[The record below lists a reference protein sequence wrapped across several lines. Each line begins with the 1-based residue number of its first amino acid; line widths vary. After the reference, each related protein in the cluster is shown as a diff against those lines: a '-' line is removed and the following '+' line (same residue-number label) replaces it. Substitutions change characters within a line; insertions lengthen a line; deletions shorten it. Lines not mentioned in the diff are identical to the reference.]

1 MLRKAKY
8 IWNQAPL
15 FRLIWP
21 FVGGIII
28 AVFLPVIEWSLIG
41 LSLVVFTCVILAF
54 VSLSYRAVP
63 SFLMILLFII
73 GYVHTSLLTERLSD
87 NHYSN
92 IVLLATK
99 KLFLGEVVSNPI
111 ERTKSVKVE
120 LLLSGIADSGAIE
133 HVDGRILVYLQY
145 DSLAKDLRFGDVIM
159 FNSRLNAISSPLN
172 PSEFNYKRYMHFH
185 QISHQAYI
193 KSGEWRLMKNG
204 GGIIRLA
211 HQAQQNVIDVLQY
224 YGVTDRELA
233 IVAALLVGYKHHL
246 TSDQVTAFA
255 SAGAMHVLAVSG
267 LHVGIIFMILNL
279 LFKPLL
285 KVRYGKYLK
294 AFLLL
299 ISLWGYA
306 AVTGL
311 SPSVTR
317 ACTMF
322 SFVIVGQMINRHT
335 NIFNTIATSAVFL
348 LILNPFYIVE
358 VGFQLS
364 YLAVLGIVLL
374 QPRIYELWKPK
385 YWLVEKIWAI
395 TAVSMAAQLATFPLG
410 LLYFHQFPNYFLLS
424 NLVVIPAATV
434 ILCVGIA
441 LVAFQWIPLLSSW
454 LGYLLYLLVHGL
466 DRFISWV
473 EGLPMALI
481 QGIDIGIWETYLIYL
496 LLISLSLFIITK
508 RFKWLPPTLVL
519 LCVIQLNNIFE
530 MMAQRT
536 QSKMIIYSVR
546 GDEAIDFIVGNDHVF
561 LADSSLMND
570 FEKMRFHI
578 HHNWWQLDLNEPIAS
593 LPELIQ
599 TNDLIEFRNQRLLIL
614 NDSNRVLNSIK
625 VDYLIVKARTL
636 QHPKEVLDRVKA
648 SVVLLS
654 QNLDWKTR
662 SYWETLLEEKGI
674 DYWNMKEDGAY
685 VVEY

>member
-54 VSLSYRAVP
+54 ASLSYRAVP

-92 IVLLATK
+92 IDLLATK

-441 LVAFQWIPLLSSW
+441 LVTIQWIPLLSSW

-508 RFKWLPPTLVL
+508 RFKWLPATLLL

-530 MMAQRT
+530 MMGQRT

-561 LADSSLMND
+561 LADSSLRND

-578 HHNWWQLDLNEPIAS
+578 HHNWWQHDLNEPIAS

-599 TNDLIEFRNQRLLIL
+599 TNDLMEFRDQRLLIL
-614 NDSNRVLNSIK
+614 NDSNRVLNSIE
-625 VDYLIVKARTL
+625 VDHLFVQARTL
-636 QHPKEVLDRVKA
+636 QHPKEVLDKVEA

-674 DYWNMKEDGAY
+674 DYWNMREDGAY